1 MLSMTSLAASVS
13 EIAIQPHTTE
23 ESEMV
28 TAKWFIINCEKR
40 IVGFWGH
47 DGAESPFNHICVMK

>member
-13 EIAIQPHTTE
+13 EIVIQPHTTE

-28 TAKWFIINCEKR
+28 TAEWFIINFNKR
-40 IVGFWGH
+40 FVGFRGMM
-47 DGAESPFNHICVMK
+47 GQRVLSTTFV